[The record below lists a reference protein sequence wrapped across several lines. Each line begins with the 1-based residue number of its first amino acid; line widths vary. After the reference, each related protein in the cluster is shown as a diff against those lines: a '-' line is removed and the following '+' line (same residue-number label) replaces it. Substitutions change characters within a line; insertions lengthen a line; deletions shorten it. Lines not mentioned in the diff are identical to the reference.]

1 MPRQARNIL
10 TATKVRNLIRT
21 GKPVAVSDG
30 AGLTLTISQTGHASW
45 VLRYRIGGRRKE
57 VTIGPQADYPLAE
70 ARETAETFRRR
81 VAASEDVGAT
91 KKRQRARD
99 AVAEHPE
106 TFAELAEVWFKRTQ
120 AERLKH
126 PDVVW
131 RVFRNWINPRLGG
144 MTITDIRGFHIV
156 ECLEAIKDGGAP
168 TVMNDARRYIRSVFA
183 YGVSLGYLAADVSAA
198 ITHRQAGV
206 TERSRDRALSLAEV
220 FRLLQCMEAERSW
233 FGRDNELSVRLLLLL
248 GVRKSELLEARW
260 SEFDLDAGVWEL
272 GRARNKTKNGS

>member
-45 VLRYRIGGRRKE
+45 VLRYRIGGKRKE
-57 VTIGPQADYPLAE
+57 VTIGPEADYPLAE
-70 ARETAETFRRR
+70 ARETAETLRRR

-91 KKRQRARD
+91 KQHQRASD
-99 AVAEHPE
+99 AAGEHPE
-106 TFAELAEVWFKRTQ
+106 TFAELAKVWFERTQ

-144 MTITDIRGFHIV
+144 MALTDIRGFHIV

-183 YGVSLGYLAADVSAA
+183 YG
-198 ITHRQAGV
+198 
-206 TERSRDRALSLAEV
+206 
-220 FRLLQCMEAERSW
+220 
-233 FGRDNELSVRLLLLL
+233 
-248 GVRKSELLEARW
+248 
-260 SEFDLDAGVWEL
+260 
-272 GRARNKTKNGS
+272 